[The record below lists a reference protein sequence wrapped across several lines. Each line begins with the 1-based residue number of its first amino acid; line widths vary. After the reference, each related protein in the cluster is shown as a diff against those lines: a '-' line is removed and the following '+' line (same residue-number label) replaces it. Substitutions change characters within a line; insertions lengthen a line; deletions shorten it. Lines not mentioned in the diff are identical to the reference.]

1 MGHQIFFWLC
11 EINDC
16 NVTMSKLCFNAISH
30 HKTTSNIFS
39 SGRESQFT
47 LSTQKAYFLLSIYTA
62 HDDPLSACTECPQII
77 REAAARC
84 GPNWVIYLIKYPP
97 AWAFVWCTFSVHF
110 MCFVF
115 CFLFCLCDQDF
126 VQFRGDHLDLK
137 IGATKVICNNDK
149 ENDINSRA
157 GYHQVTIFC
166 PR

>member
-1 MGHQIFFWLC
+1 MWTELSNLFNQIS
-11 EINDC
+11 
-16 NVTMSKLCFNAISH
+16 TSMSFCLMHVF
-30 HKTTSNIFS
+30 
-39 SGRESQFT
+39 
-47 LSTQKAYFLLSIYTA
+47 
-62 HDDPLSACTECPQII
+62 
-77 REAAARC
+77 
-84 GPNWVIYLIKYPP
+84 
-97 AWAFVWCTFSVHF
+97 CTFH
-110 MCFVF
+110 VF